1 MQYLNINS
9 LDTLKNTVSPYFDS
23 FWAFFNDYAYLRA
36 AFIATLGYIFAKAAA
51 HYIPRLIKAISR
63 RINFQIGDEIAEL
76 SRFPLF
82 SLVFI
87 AGLTF
92 AAFASDVKEPLAGVI
107 TAILKSL
114 FILIVAISVYRLIKH
129 LLHRTAES
137 RENLTLIQP
146 QTLPLFTNASMIFI
160 AVAAIHQVFAAWD
173 VDMTALLASAGIAG
187 LAIGMASKDM
197 LSDLIS
203 GVLIMSD
210 QPYRVGEVIV
220 LDPVRGKVQHIGL
233 RSTRVLT
240 KDNVEIIIPNSMM
253 GSSRVVNESS
263 SEAEGI
269 RVRMEI
275 QTAYG
280 VDPDKVR
287 NIILGVCRDDPVV
300 MQEANNVVHLIGF
313 TENYTK
319 FLLLFWIED
328 PYIRGPTLARIREEI
343 YIRFMAED
351 VQIGLPMTRSVVI
364 SDHAMQPQDVL
375 IKEMPES
382 KRTLHIEEMPDIFGN
397 GKPKKI
403 SRISRNEAVLVEK
416 E

>member
-1 MQYLNINS
+1 MQDLNG
-9 LDTLKNTVSPYFDS
+9 LLPDTLVANVSHYFAA
-23 FWAFFNDYAYLRA
+23 FWSFFNDYAYLRA
-36 AFIATLGYIFAKAAA
+36 AFIAMLAYLFAKAIA
-51 HYIPRLIKAISR
+51 HYIPRLIKKISS
-63 RINFQIGDEIAEL
+63 RIHFQLGDEIAEL
-76 SRFPLF
+76 SEFPLF
-82 SLVFI
+82 SLVFV

-92 AAFASDVKEPLAGVI
+92 AAYSSDMQEPLAGVV

-114 FILIVAISVYRLIKH
+114 FIIIIAVSAYRFIKH
-129 LLHRTAES
+129 LLHRTAENS
-137 RENLTLIQP
+137 ERLKLIQP

-160 AVAAIHQVFAAWD
+160 AVAAIHQVFAAWN

-210 QPYRVGEVIV
+210 QPYRVGDVIV
-220 LDPVRGKVQHIGL
+220 LEPIRGKVQHIGL

-263 SEAEGI
+263 SDIEGVRI
-269 RVRMEI
+269 RMEI

-280 VDPDKVR
+280 VDPQKIR
-287 NIILGVCRDDPVV
+287 EIILEACLNDPVV
-300 MQEANNVVHLIGF
+300 MPEANNAVHLIGF
-313 TENYTK
+313 TENYAR
-319 FLLLFWIED
+319 FLLLFWIAD
-328 PYIRGPTLARIREEI
+328 TYVRGPAMARIREDI
-343 YIRFMAED
+343 YLRFMEENI
-351 VQIGLPMTRSVVI
+351 QIGLPMTRSVAI
-364 SDHAMQPQDVL
+364 SDHMMQPQEVL

-382 KRTLHIEEMPDIFGN
+382 KRTLHIEEIPDIFGN

-403 SRISRNEAVLVEK
+403 SRISRNEAMIVDK